1 MGNSLVAAM
10 ASRIEMWPVDRLKP
24 YERNARTHSDEQVEQ
39 IACSMVEFGFT
50 QPILVDS
57 DDGIIAGHGRL
68 MAAKRLN
75 LREVPVIV
83 LDHLSDDQRRA
94 YVLADNKLALNAGW
108 DEELLAAELQ
118 SLAEDGYDLSL
129 TGFSEAELDEL
140 LNIEDEP
147 EDGAGNG
154 DPEEIPNVAPK
165 AVSVLGDVWQLGK
178 HRLVCGDST
187 DFGSLSAL
195 MGNEQADLAVCSM
208 VFTDPPWNVNYG
220 EFKAGENPNRQI
232 LNDDMPADEWRQFTH
247 DFAGSLFEVTKP
259 GAPVYLVMSSS
270 EWPVVDGALRES
282 GFHWSSSIIWVKDQF
297 VIGRRDYH
305 SQYEPIWYG
314 WNGKGAR
321 LVPLEDRKQSDVWEF
336 PRPRKSELHP
346 TTKPVALIAKA
357 INNSSRKGDIVVDL
371 FGGSGSTLIACEDN
385 GRIARL
391 CELDPKFCDVIVKR
405 WESHTGKQA
414 KLQATGQTFADVQA
428 ERDGVTAAAYG

>member
-1 MGNSLVAAM
+1 MGNSLVATM
-10 ASRIEMWPVDRLKP
+10 ASRIEMWPADRLKP

-39 IACSMVEFGFT
+39 IASSMIEFGFT
-50 QPILVDS
+50 NPILVDS
-57 DDGIIAGHGRL
+57 SDGIIAGHGRL

-75 LREVPVIV
+75 LSEVPVIV
-83 LDHLSDDQRRA
+83 LDHLTDEQRRA

-108 DEELLAAELQ
+108 DDELLAAELQ
-118 SLAEDGYDLSL
+118 SLAADGYDLTL
-129 TGFSEAELDEL
+129 TGFSDAELDDL
-140 LNIEDEP
+140 LNLDDEP
-147 EDGAGNG
+147 EGGEGGG
-154 DPEEIPNVAPK
+154 DPEEIPNVAAK
-165 AVSVLGDVWQLGK
+165 AISVQGDVWQLGK

-187 DFGSLSAL
+187 DFTALNSL
-195 MGNEQADLAVCSM
+195 MGNEQADLAVCNM

-220 EFKAGENPNRQI
+220 EFKAGANPNRQI

-247 DFAGSLFEVTKP
+247 DFAGSLIEVTKP

-270 EWPVVDGALRES
+270 EWPVVDGALRDS

-314 WNGKGAR
+314 WNGKGPR
-321 LVPLEDRKQSDVWEF
+321 LVPLEDRTQCDVWEF

-357 INNSSRKGDIVVDL
+357 IKNSSRKGDIVVDL

-391 CELDPKFCDVIVKR
+391 CELDPKFVDVIVKR

-414 KLQATGQTFADVQA
+414 RLQSTGQTFAEVLA